1 MQNKIRS
8 FSATQKC
15 KRKETMLNNIMLYQI
30 PVFKNLQSERN
41 YRKSQSPKKKNIL
54 CDSPYYTSGPDI
66 NKIQKLEADWKELR
80 ESLCDSD
87 MSLHKNVTLS
97 IRNKLSHVDTS
108 INQINTL
115 NSKKKIL
122 YDEDDINDEPV
133 VIQQVKA
140 FNVNKQV
147 KHFIP
152 ITRISLQEQ
161 IYQQRKR
168 AETSSVRFKTEI
180 IHKEKSKVDEKLTD
194 ITNDN
199 YLNKV
204 KSRFSRKLVTNNE
217 PNKKEENKRDK
228 MRIKKKYTY
237 DIGLL
242 YMKTKTK
249 MFISKF

>member
-1 MQNKIRS
+1 MQNKKRS
-8 FSATQKC
+8 FSATQKR
-15 KRKETMLNNIMLYQI
+15 KRKESMLNNIMLYQI
-30 PVFKNLQSERN
+30 PVLKNLQSERN

-54 CDSPYYTSGPDI
+54 CDSPYYTNGPDI

-87 MSLHKNVTLS
+87 RSLHKNVTLS

-108 INQINTL
+108 INQINSL
-115 NSKKKIL
+115 NSKKKFL
-122 YDEDDINDEPV
+122 YDEDDIDDKPV

-161 IYQQRKR
+161 SYQQRIR
-168 AETSSVRFKTEI
+168 AETSSVRFKTET
-180 IHKEKSKVDEKLTD
+180 IHKEKSKADEKLTD

-204 KSRFSRKLVTNNE
+204 KSRVSRKLVTNSE
-217 PNKKEENKRDK
+217 PNKKEESKRDK
-228 MRIKKKYTY
+228 MRIEKKYTY
-237 DIGLL
+237 DIDLL
-242 YMKTKTK
+242 
-249 MFISKF
+249 